1 LSQPL
6 SAAKTRQNP
15 TNRDAECRSSAPPQI
30 PAGRMSA
37 LARGAASARR
47 HAAAAAA
54 PPPAALAA
62 ARRPPPRRRPAAA
75 PKPIALLKNSTTLA
89 FFSSSTTHCRR
100 RAAARARVAA
110 AAGAG
115 GEPAEAD
122 FWRAKPAWC
131 QPWSILSTGV
141 AVVGGVYAASGHS
154 IVWTVLAS
162 VPILSWWA
170 LFLVLV
176 PAAYRQEA
184 EEARARWREGGGGGA
199 GVGDET

>member
-1 LSQPL
+1 
-6 SAAKTRQNP
+6 
-15 TNRDAECRSSAPPQI
+15 
-30 PAGRMSA
+30 MSA

-47 HAAAAAA
+47 HAAAAAS
-54 PPPAALAA
+54 PPAAALAA
-62 ARRPPPRRRPAAA
+62 ARRPPPRRLPAAA
-75 PKPIALLKNSTTLA
+75 PTPIAFLKNSTTIA
-89 FFSSSTTHCRR
+89 FVSSSTTHRQR

-122 FWRAKPAWC
+122 FWKSKPYWC

-141 AVVGGVYAASGHS
+141 AVVVGVYAVSGHS
-154 IVWTVLAS
+154 AVWTVLAS
-162 VPILSWWA
+162 VPILLWWA

-184 EEARARWREGGGGGA
+184 E
-199 GVGDET
+199 